1 MNTATDVTAL
11 FNDIVLPGFIV
22 LAAAFT
28 VMLLYSKYL
37 ERQNEKA
44 QSYEDD
50 TAE

>member
-1 MNTATDVTAL
+1 MSNANDVTAL
-11 FNDIVLPGFIV
+11 FNDIVLPGFMV
-22 LAAAFT
+22 LAAAFA

-44 QSYEDD
+44 QNYEDE